1 MFKQKPFPFSL
12 VVLVAIILFHTI
24 ASYRSWYWLYPWSD
38 VIIHLLC
45 GLWIGLILLWLASVF
60 NQINS
65 LRDYRVKSFLIT
77 LFSTVLFGV
86 IWEILEVYGQITFT
100 YLSAYGLDTA
110 GDILSGAVGGI
121 LAYLYFCQRNRVRI
135 KSVEVMHPFYNQTGL
150 IKS

>member
-1 MFKQKPFPFSL
+1 
-12 VVLVAIILFHTI
+12 
-24 ASYRSWYWLYPWSD
+24 
-38 VIIHLLC
+38 LC